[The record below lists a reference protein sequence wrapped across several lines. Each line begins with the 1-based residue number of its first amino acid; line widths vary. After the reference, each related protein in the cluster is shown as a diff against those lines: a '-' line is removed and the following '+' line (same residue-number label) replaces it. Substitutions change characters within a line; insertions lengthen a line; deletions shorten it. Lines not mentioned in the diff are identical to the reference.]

1 MQLILIFTFSI
12 SLTSCCDEHCKA
24 ACDSQKSSL
33 DCYKLCECDSLLLV
47 EQNIQ
52 TLLSTSNLQNKAID
66 NFQDKTI
73 NTWVPAVIT
82 FGNCARLVF
91 LTRVMGLR
99 YISIKR
105 RWRVYFWWKQDSFR
119 WISSHKFGKG
129 KIWMNILGWRW
140 TSRNA

>member
-1 MQLILIFTFSI
+1 MILSFSKGMQLILIFTFSI

-73 NTWVPAVIT
+73 NTWFAAVIT
-82 FGNCARLVF
+82 FSNCVNWFYVF
-91 LTRVMGLR
+91 GTWCITAASTLN
-99 YISIKR
+99 K
-105 RWRVYFWWKQDSFR
+105 
-119 WISSHKFGKG
+119 
-129 KIWMNILGWRW
+129 LGVLSVDESQ
-140 TSRNA
+140 TSLDR